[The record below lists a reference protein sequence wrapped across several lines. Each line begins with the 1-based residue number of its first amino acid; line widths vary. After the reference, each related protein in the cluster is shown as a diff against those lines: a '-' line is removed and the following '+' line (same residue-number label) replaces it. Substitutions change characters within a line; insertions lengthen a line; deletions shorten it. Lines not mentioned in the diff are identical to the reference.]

1 MNIGTVSTPEQRAID
16 RSHLAARDAH
26 NQRQHAAACV
36 RPGTAATLFECKQS
50 FRGRQTDAERPS
62 LSPWKAETGIFYTR
76 LAEFA
81 LARSNAAFRARPS
94 LPTLFAPGGDGYNRS
109 PNV

>member
-1 MNIGTVSTPEQRAID
+1 MRIINGNMPRHAFVLERQR
-16 RSHLAARDAH
+16 
-26 NQRQHAAACV
+26 
-36 RPGTAATLFECKQS
+36 PLFECKQS
-50 FRGRQTDAERPS
+50 FRGRQTDAERHS